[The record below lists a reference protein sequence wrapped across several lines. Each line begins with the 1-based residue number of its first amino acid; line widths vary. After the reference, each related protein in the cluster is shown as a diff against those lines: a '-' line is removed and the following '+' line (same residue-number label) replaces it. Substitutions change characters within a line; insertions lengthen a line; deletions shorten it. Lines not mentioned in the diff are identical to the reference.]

1 MLNLKLSYRSEYTLL
16 NIKEIGRKNG
26 EINELQ
32 NCINI
37 EITVTELYISNFK
50 TDLLLILCL
59 SIFLKPRRLVLADI
73 FVKIIHS
80 A

>member
-50 TDLLLILCL
+50 TD
-59 SIFLKPRRLVLADI
+59 
-73 FVKIIHS
+73 
-80 A
+80 